1 MSQPLFC
8 LRFTC
13 ANIACEHHATR
24 EATERPETDNGL
36 RLDVTWKDLKA
47 TPQCAGY
54 QETLK

>member
-47 TPQCAGY
+47 TPQCAGW
-54 QETLK
+54 EDGE